1 MEFKKVPNQY
11 RPIPFWSW
19 NEKLEPEETA
29 AQVREMNRVGIG
41 GFFMH
46 ARGGLD
52 TEYMGKEWFE
62 NVDAAVG
69 AAEESGMG
77 AWAYDENGWPSGM
90 GNGAVCEMGLEY
102 QQKYLR
108 MSKDEP
114 AEHVI

>member
-52 TEYMGKEWFE
+52 TEYMGKEH
-62 NVDAAVG
+62 
-69 AAEESGMG
+69 S
-77 AWAYDENGWPSGM
+77 
-90 GNGAVCEMGLEY
+90 C
-102 QQKYLR
+102 
-108 MSKDEP
+108 
-114 AEHVI
+114 